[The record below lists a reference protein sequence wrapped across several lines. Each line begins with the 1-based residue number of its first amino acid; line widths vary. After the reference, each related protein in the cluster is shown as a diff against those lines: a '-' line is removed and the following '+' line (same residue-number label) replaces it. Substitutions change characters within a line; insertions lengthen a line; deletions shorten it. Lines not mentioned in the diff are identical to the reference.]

1 MRWER
6 DKKDSVLA
14 CEENLMQPVPS
25 WGLSASTGIDVLGI
39 FQSLEKSSK

>member
-14 CEENLMQPVPS
+14 CEENLMQPFPS
-25 WGLSASTGIDVLGI
+25 WGLSASIGTDVLEI
-39 FQSLEKSSK
+39 FQSLEKGSK